1 MAKRADSKIF
11 YGYIIVAVSLFILII
26 MDGIKQSYSV
36 FFASLQKELAADR
49 AMISSANSL
58 VSLVGGVSGI
68 ALGRLVDRFGPKLVV
83 VGSAL
88 LIGAGYFLMS
98 KVTSLWQLFLFYSV
112 LGGIGVSSGNVTLLP
127 PIARWFVKR
136 RGLMTGIVKIG
147 SGLGQA
153 IVPLVAGMLIT
164 GFGWRETCI
173 MMGILGVVGIIPIA
187 QLLKHDPHEMGLDPY
202 GVNAINRTSS
212 ELSNRVQLS
221 LRGCIKTHQF
231 WIVCAAYFLTGYIT
245 QSIMVHIV
253 SYAMDGGVA
262 TVQAA
267 SVLSAIGAL
276 SIAGRLVLGS
286 AGDKIGNRWVLIVCF
301 IFLTVA
307 LSWLQ
312 FANRLWMLYAFA
324 LVYGF
329 GHGGFF
335 AVMSPLVAELFGTTH
350 QGVNLG
356 VVLLLQAVGLALGPF
371 VTGYTFDITHSYHLA
386 FLILIIFSICALVLS
401 IAITPVKLT
410 RKSLAIENSVS

>member
-286 AGDKIGNRWVLIVCF
+286 AGDKMGNRWVLIVCF
-301 IFLTVA
+301 IFLTIA

-356 VVLLLQAVGLALGPF
+356 VVLFLQAVGLALGPF

-386 FLILIIFSICALVLS
+386 FLILIIFSICALALS

>member
-1 MAKRADSKIF
+1 MDS
-11 YGYIIVAVSLFILII
+11 
-26 MDGIKQSYSV
+26 
-36 FFASLQKELAADR
+36 
-49 AMISSANSL
+49 
-58 VSLVGGVSGI
+58 
-68 ALGRLVDRFGPKLVV
+68 
-83 VGSAL
+83 
-88 LIGAGYFLMS
+88 
-98 KVTSLWQLFLFYSV
+98 
-112 LGGIGVSSGNVTLLP
+112 
-127 PIARWFVKR
+127 
-136 RGLMTGIVKIG
+136 
-147 SGLGQA
+147 
-153 IVPLVAGMLIT
+153 
-164 GFGWRETCI
+164 
-173 MMGILGVVGIIPIA
+173 
-187 QLLKHDPHEMGLDPY
+187 
-202 GVNAINRTSS
+202 
-212 ELSNRVQLS
+212 
-221 LRGCIKTHQF
+221 
-231 WIVCAAYFLTGYIT
+231 
-245 QSIMVHIV
+245 
-253 SYAMDGGVA
+253 GVA

-301 IFLTVA
+301 IFLTIA

-356 VVLLLQAVGLALGPF
+356 VVLFLQAVGLALGPF

-386 FLILIIFSICALVLS
+386 FLILIIFSICALALS

>member
-301 IFLTVA
+301 IFLTIA
-307 LSWLQ
+307 LSWLP

-356 VVLLLQAVGLALGPF
+356 VVLFLQAVGLALGPF

-386 FLILIIFSICALVLS
+386 FLLLIIFSICALALS

>member
-187 QLLKHDPHEMGLDPY
+187 QLLKHDPREMGLDPY

-301 IFLTVA
+301 IFLTIA

-386 FLILIIFSICALVLS
+386 FLILIIFSICALALS

>member
-301 IFLTVA
+301 IFLTIA

-356 VVLLLQAVGLALGPF
+356 VVLFLQAVGLALGPF

-386 FLILIIFSICALVLS
+386 FLILIIFSICALALS

>member
-301 IFLTVA
+301 IFLTIA

-386 FLILIIFSICALVLS
+386 FLILIIFSICALALS